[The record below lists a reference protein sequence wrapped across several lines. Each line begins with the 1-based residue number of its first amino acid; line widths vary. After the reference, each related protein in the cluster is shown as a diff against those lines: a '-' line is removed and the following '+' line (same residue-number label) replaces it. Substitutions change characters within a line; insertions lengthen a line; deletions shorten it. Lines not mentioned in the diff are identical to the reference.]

1 MKHLKR
7 LLTLILILISFT
19 AIPQNLYRS
28 GIFLHHSTGGN
39 IWGPNN
45 SSTSIPQE
53 MLNYNTINGY
63 TGSQAVSMNQ
73 QWWPSGSNNEWEY
86 WHRIFENN
94 ISGANIV
101 PIIENNKI
109 VVIKSCYP
117 SSSIVSW
124 GQPSDTLTPTL
135 KTVYNYKWHWRHII
149 NVMSQYPN
157 TFFVIWTNAPL
168 VPNATNINSAL
179 LSKKF
184 TTWAKDTLTQES
196 TFPRNVYVFNYFDKL
211 TDDNGFKL
219 LQYAV
224 SNSDSHP
231 NSLATELIDPQFV
244 NEIFDAAISYENK
257 ILNINVLLE
266 GLYNNNGTLYP
277 AYNENGPNFGVDIAD
292 LITIEL
298 HNSFNYNII
307 EYSTNAELNLNGNAS
322 IQIPNTLNGSYY
334 LTVKHRNSIET
345 TSAQPVSFY
354 NSSITYSFDLPSKA
368 YGNNLKMMQTN
379 YDIYSGDVNND
390 NYIEYIDVVSIYNKS
405 GYSGYLQEDI
415 DGNGFIEFPDWIIAY
430 NNSINGIGSILP
442 NTKQNQNT
450 SYYGIYSGDVNQ
462 DGVVDTGD
470 MTLVDNSASLF
481 SNGYISEDINGDGI
495 VDSQDMTII
504 DNNMNAFISAKTPEF
519 IETSYYDNIKRTSNP
534 KDIKLHIHGDNII
547 IDSENVINKIEIF
560 NIKGQKIYT
569 NNTKNTEI
577 SLSLK
582 KGIYILRIFVGVDI
596 INKKIII

>member
-1 MKHLKR
+1 MKQLKHL
-7 LLTLILILISFT
+7 LTILLILISFT

-28 GIFLHHSTGGN
+28 GIFLHHSTGEN

-53 MLNYNTINGY
+53 MLNYNAINGY
-63 TGSQAVSMNQ
+63 TGNQAVFMNH

-149 NVMSQYPN
+149 NVMGQYPN

-168 VPNATNINSAL
+168 VPNATNTNSAL
-179 LSKKF
+179 LAKKF

-196 TFPRNVYVFNYFDKL
+196 TFPRNVYVFNYFNKL

-224 SNSDSHP
+224 SNNDSHP
-231 NSLATELIDPQFV
+231 NSLATELIAPQFV

-257 ILNINVLLE
+257 ILNVNVLLE
-266 GLYNNNGTLYP
+266 GLYDNNGIMRQSHDEYGP
-277 AYNENGPNFGVDIAD
+277 HFSENVADI
-292 LITIEL
+292 ITIEL

-307 EYSTNAELNLNGNAS
+307 EYSVDAELNINGNAS
-322 IQIPNTLNGSYY
+322 IEVPNTLNGSYY
-334 LTVKHRNSIET
+334 LTIKHRNSIEI
-345 TSAQPVSFY
+345 TSAQPISFY
-354 NSSITYSFDLPSKA
+354 NSTITYFFDAPSKV

-379 YDIYSGDVNND
+379 YVVYSGDVNDDND
-390 NYIEYIDVVSIYNKS
+390 IEYVDVVSIYNKS
-405 GYSGYLQEDI
+405 GHAGYLKEDI
-415 DGNGFIEFPDWIIAY
+415 DGDGFIEFPDYVIAY
-430 NNSINGIGSILP
+430 NNSINSVSSILP
-442 NTKQNQNT
+442 NINHTQNT
-450 SYYGIYSGDVNQ
+450 SYE
-462 DGVVDTGD
+462 
-470 MTLVDNSASLF
+470 
-481 SNGYISEDINGDGI
+481 ISDIG
-495 VDSQDMTII
+495 
-504 DNNMNAFISAKTPEF
+504 
-519 IETSYYDNIKRTSNP
+519 NIKVYAYIDYIMITKP
-534 KDIKLHIHGDNII
+534 KDIN
-547 IDSENVINKIEIF
+547 INKIEIF
-560 NIKGQKIYT
+560 NVKGQKIY
-569 NNTKNTEI
+569 NYNTAFPANVENIEI
-577 SLSLK
+577 MLSLK
-582 KGIYILRIFVGVDI
+582 KGTYILRIFTGMNVIVTKF
-596 INKKIII
+596 IN

>member
-135 KTVYNYKWHWRHII
+135 KTVYNYKWHWIHII

-277 AYNENGPNFGVDIAD
+277 AYNENGPNFGLDIAD

-307 EYSTNAELNLNGNAS
+307 EYSTNAELNPNGNAS

-345 TSAQPVSFY
+345 TSAQPISFY

-379 YDIYSGDVNND
+379 YVVYSGD
-390 NYIEYIDVVSIYNKS
+390 
-405 GYSGYLQEDI
+405 L
-415 DGNGFIEFPDWIIAY
+415 
-430 NNSINGIGSILP
+430 NSINGIGSILP

-470 MTLVDNSASLF
+470 MSMVDNSASLF
-481 SNGYISEDINGDGI
+481 SNGYLPEDVNGDGI

-504 DNNMNAFISAKTPEF
+504 DNNMSAFISAKTPEF

-547 IDSENVINKIEIF
+547 IDSEDVINKIEIF
-560 NIKGQKIYT
+560 NIKGQKICT

-582 KGIYILRIFVGVDI
+582 RGIYILRIFVGVNI